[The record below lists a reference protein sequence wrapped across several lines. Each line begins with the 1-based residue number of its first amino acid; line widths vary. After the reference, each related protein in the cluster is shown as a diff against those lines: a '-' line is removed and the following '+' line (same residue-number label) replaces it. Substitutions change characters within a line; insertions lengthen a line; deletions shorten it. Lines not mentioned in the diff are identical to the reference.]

1 MTQNTQIVHTDGGTP
16 TKPAALQ
23 SIRRNFGKH
32 RDKNLLKT
40 LADEKKTERAR

>member
-40 LADEKKTERAR
+40 LADEKKTERVR